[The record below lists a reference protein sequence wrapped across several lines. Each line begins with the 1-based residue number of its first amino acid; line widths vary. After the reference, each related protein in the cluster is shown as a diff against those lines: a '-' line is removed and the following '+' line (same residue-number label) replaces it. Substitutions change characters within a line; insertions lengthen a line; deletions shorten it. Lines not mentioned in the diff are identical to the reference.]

1 MFTLSCFLRS
11 CTPAQSRDVPVY
23 LAHSTLSGGAANP
36 AQTGRTP
43 YRLLTISLMH
53 ELELVLLCGPSPS
66 LMGAVA
72 AAQTTILSGVALPHS
87 FPSAGLTPASS
98 VPKSAQAGTGAHS
111 AMYHSLLSSALD
123 FPRHL
128 PNSFQFH
135 AGILGFLF
143 VFQQGSGKARA
154 RMVSSFL
161 PNPTNLSAQAE
172 EAANLALAASNGKK
186 GRRSPSPS
194 PRRSSP
200 VEPPSP
206 SQFAPSNPLF
216 SSSLLSEASVLS
228 RSHALLCFYE
238 FVQPQLFPPVLSA
251 AQTQFHASPPPSPR
265 GEAAAAADPSL
276 DERERDLP
284 DEQTLLARATTLAAP
299 SSAPVSSGASS
310 DRPPA
315 IQRATTTPSSSDLDE
330 HKQSSPVDAAP
341 VVTDAYMLTPV
352 SAGGPNTPTICAHAC
367 PA

>member
-1 MFTLSCFLRS
+1 
-11 CTPAQSRDVPVY
+11 
-23 LAHSTLSGGAANP
+23 
-36 AQTGRTP
+36 
-43 YRLLTISLMH
+43 MH

-66 LMGAVA
+66 LMDAVA
-72 AAQTTILSGVALPHS
+72 AAQSTILCGVSLPHS
-87 FPSAGLTPASS
+87 PPAGGLAPASS
-98 VPKSAQAGTGAHS
+98 LAKGAQAGAHS
-111 AMYHSLLSSALD
+111 AIYQSLLSSALD

-128 PNSFQFH
+128 PNTFQFH

-143 VFQQGSGKARA
+143 VFHRGGEADADGCALMSRA

-172 EAANLALAASNGKK
+172 EAANLAASSGKK

-194 PRRSSP
+194 ARRTP
-200 VEPPSP
+200 LEPPSP

-238 FVQPQLFPPVLSA
+238 FVQPQLFPPTLSA

-265 GEAAAAADPSL
+265 GATADEHEHNLPS
-276 DERERDLP
+276 
-284 DEQTLLARATTLAAP
+284 EQTLLNRAATAA
-299 SSAPVSSGASS
+299 AASS
-310 DRPPA
+310 SSSPSGCASNDRPAA
-315 IQRATTTPSSSDLDE
+315 IQRATTTPSSPELDE
-330 HKQSSPVDAAP
+330 RQHAASADVAP

-352 SAGGPNTPTICAHAC
+352 SARGCTPSCCGPCSL
-367 PA
+367 